1 MRYKNLIL
9 PLLLLI
15 LLLLLLLQ
23 QNRAARVITSSNYD
37 VDVDSLFHKLS
48 WKDLKSQRQIQN
60 VLMAFKSLNHLVPE
74 LIYLTSKFIKRNESN
89 YSLRD
94 LVNKL
99 VVSSFSRTNY
109 MKSSFSEQ
117 RRNPLEQLTL

>member
-60 VLMAFKSLNHLVPE
+60 VLMAFKSLNHLVP
-74 LIYLTSKFIKRNESN
+74 
-89 YSLRD
+89 
-94 LVNKL
+94 
-99 VVSSFSRTNY
+99 
-109 MKSSFSEQ
+109 
-117 RRNPLEQLTL
+117 